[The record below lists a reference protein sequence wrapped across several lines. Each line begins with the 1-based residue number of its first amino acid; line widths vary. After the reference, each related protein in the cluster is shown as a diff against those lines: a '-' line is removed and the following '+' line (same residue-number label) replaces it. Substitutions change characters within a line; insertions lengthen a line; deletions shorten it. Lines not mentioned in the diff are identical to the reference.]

1 MPTENRSSN
10 TEQMVSVPREWAE
23 NYAGL
28 LEERCAYEASERVQ
42 ALLAQPAAQHP
53 VDVKTVICRDCFTE
67 QIKGVPCKTCADVE
81 AKRAAQPQGETVAW
95 SQIRPAAPDAYWVR
109 GNGLDQDALIQV
121 IDDQG
126 ELRCNLHQRTT
137 EADFGYGYAVS
148 DLSEDFEW
156 LGPLYTHPDAG
167 EVERLRGIIRTHEK
181 TVLEQ
186 SNHLAYMRAQL
197 AERDA
202 LLREALCHAQR
213 IEPMSVSLFN
223 RIDVALS
230 ASAEPS
236 MPKYHRSPLG
246 MTEEIRRRLTLIARE
261 AAISSTHRY
270 NYMPTTPKDALL
282 WQPHAWVLAAMR
294 MVELSASAE
303 PSAPSEDDYMPQ
315 GIVEA
320 AIHGQLVEL
329 PGAPVER
336 DERAAFEEW
345 VSTRKVCTHKGATLK
360 KDRAG
365 NYLDYRINDRWLTW
379 QARAALECKS

>member
-95 SQIRPAAPDAYWVR
+95 SQIRPAAPGAYWVR

-230 ASAEPS
+230 ASAEP
-236 MPKYHRSPLG
+236 KCQDGG
-246 MTEEIRRRLTLIARE
+246 MCADSSHKCTGCAR
-261 AAISSTHRY
+261 
-270 NYMPTTPKDALL
+270 D
-282 WQPHAWVLAAMR
+282 
-294 MVELSASAE
+294 
-303 PSAPSEDDYMPQ
+303 
-315 GIVEA
+315 
-320 AIHGQLVEL
+320 
-329 PGAPVER
+329 ER
-336 DERAAFEEW
+336 DERALFESAHVAKCFNFNRKTVLGMLGEYGNPY
-345 VSTRKVCTHKGATLK
+345 VQSTWEG
-360 KDRAG
+360 
-365 NYLDYRINDRWLTW
+365 W
-379 QARAALECKS
+379 QARAALERKP